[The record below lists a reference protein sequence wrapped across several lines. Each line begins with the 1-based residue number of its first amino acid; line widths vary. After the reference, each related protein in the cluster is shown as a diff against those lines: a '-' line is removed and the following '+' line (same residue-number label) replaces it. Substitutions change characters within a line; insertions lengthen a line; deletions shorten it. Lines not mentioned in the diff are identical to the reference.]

1 MKLSYDVDRPILRHG
16 MLRIPLDAY
25 PPLPLRTGQRELAV
39 RIEIN
44 GEMFPVERHP
54 AMLHDL
60 MRRWVERVRPPLRL
74 VAGEARPMALGPH
87 DDPYLLQPPGESPV
101 SG

>member
-1 MKLSYDVDRPILRHG
+1 MGNWELGGVRQVEQMPAAREYTLRAH
-16 MLRIPLDAY
+16 
-25 PPLPLRTGQRELAV
+25 TGELAV

-44 GEMFPVERHP
+44 AEMFPVEWHP

-60 MRRWVERVRPPLRL
+60 MRRWVQRVRPPLKL
-74 VAGEARPMALGPH
+74 VAGEGRPLGLGPH
-87 DDPYLLQPPGESPV
+87 DDPYLLQPRGESPG